1 MPIHNFPFTSIRPG
15 DTPRTWLSIRIIN
28 PANGLIQNTYGLIDT
43 GADEC
48 SIPASYASLLGH
60 DLQSGIERKIK
71 TGNGV
76 TTAYSHT
83 ATLAILN
90 FQGDHVVTIE
100 ETLIDFMP
108 NLHIVLLVLLF
119 AFILLLLTII
129 CRMRCFVRSRINI
142 SQ

>member
-1 MPIHNFPFTSIRPG
+1 MPIHNFPFTSIRTG
-15 DTPRTWLSIRIIN
+15 DTPRTWVPIRIIN
-28 PANGLIQNTYGLIDT
+28 PANGLTQNAYGLIDT

-48 SIPASYASLLGH
+48 AIPASYASLLGH

-100 ETLIDFMP
+100 EILIDFMP
-108 NLHIVLLVLLF
+108 NLHIVLLGVKSFLSR
-119 AFILLLLTII
+119 FILTIHYANQKFSI
-129 CRMRCFVRSRINI
+129 
-142 SQ
+142 QWP